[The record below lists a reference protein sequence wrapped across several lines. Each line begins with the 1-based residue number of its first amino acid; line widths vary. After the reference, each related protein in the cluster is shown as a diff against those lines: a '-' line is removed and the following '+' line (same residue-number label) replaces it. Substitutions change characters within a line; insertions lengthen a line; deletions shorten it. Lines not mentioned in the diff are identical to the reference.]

1 MKNLVLLGGG
11 YGNMRI
17 MSRILP
23 DSLPEN
29 YTLTLIDRMPFHGL
43 KPEFYALVAGTK
55 SDSDVRMNFPD
66 SERVN
71 TIYGEI
77 NDIDLDAQIVSV
89 GNTKVDYDELVIGL
103 GCEDKYHNVPGLR
116 NTRIVFKHSP
126 RHAKHFIVL
135 VNYLVALV

>member
-43 KPEFYALVAGTK
+43 KPEFYALVG
-55 SDSDVRMNFPD
+55 
-66 SERVN
+66 
-71 TIYGEI
+71 Y
-77 NDIDLDAQIVSV
+77 
-89 GNTKVDYDELVIGL
+89 
-103 GCEDKYHNVPGLR
+103 
-116 NTRIVFKHSP
+116 
-126 RHAKHFIVL
+126 
-135 VNYLVALV
+135 